1 MAPNRRKVVASRHLV
16 CGNCSS
22 WIQFESSGDVEE
34 HGRRL
39 EGRVLR
45 LRARGAQR

>member
-1 MAPNRRKVVASRHLV
+1 MVPNRRKVVASRHLYAATV
-16 CGNCSS
+16 EFGYSS
-22 WIQFESSGDVEE
+22 RSRDVEE